1 MKKKAIL
8 AGATGLIGGYV
19 LQELLKDKR
28 YDQVLVLS
36 RKPMGIKHP
45 KLKPLILN
53 FDDLEKHK
61 TLLKAQDVF
70 CCLGTSRKKSPTPE
84 AYRKIEFEY
93 AFKLAQ
99 ITCRNKAQTFLTV
112 STMNAD
118 PNSSA
123 TYLQIKGEVEEVV
136 GAFPFKAVHIFRP
149 SFIMGEKD
157 RQERRPM
164 ESFLEAV
171 LKPLSFLF
179 MGPIR
184 AYRPIQ
190 GSTIARGMIHA
201 ANSGLQGVHIWESN
215 MIEALGS

>member
-28 YDQVLVLS
+28 YAQVIVLS
-36 RKPMGIKHP
+36 RKPLNIKHP
-45 KLKPLILN
+45 KLKPLILD
-53 FDDLEKHK
+53 FDHLEKFK
-61 TLLKAQDVF
+61 TRLRAQDVF

-99 ITCRNKAQTFLTV
+99 ITCGNKAQTFLTI

-118 PNSSA
+118 VNSSA
-123 TYLQIKGEVEEVV
+123 AYLQLKGEVEEVV
-136 GAFPFKAVHIFRP
+136 SALPFQAVHLFRP
-149 SFIMGEKD
+149 SFILGEKD

-164 ESFLEAV
+164 EALLEKV
-171 LKPLSFLF
+171 LKPASFLF
-179 MGPIR
+179 AGPLR
-184 AYRPIQ
+184 AYRPIL
-190 GSTIARGMIHA
+190 GTTIAHGMIQA
-201 ANSGLQGVHIWESN
+201 ANSGLRGVHIWESN
-215 MIEALGS
+215 MIEKLGN